1 MVSPTYASR
10 LIKMNKKYAMFA
22 MVLLGMGFVFAD
34 APTDIGNA
42 IGAVGGF
49 FCTIIPALMLV
60 AFILAALIY
69 AAGQMASA
77 DQRARFHG
85 WATNLLIGGLIC
97 GVVYVLAPW
106 IVTVVFGMSISG
118 GFGTC
123 ITS

>member
-1 MVSPTYASR
+1 
-10 LIKMNKKYAMFA
+10 MNKKYAMFA

>member
-1 MVSPTYASR
+1 MKKNM
-10 LIKMNKKYAMFA
+10 LILA
-22 MVLLGMGFVFAD
+22 MVLLGMGFAFA
-34 APTDIGNA
+34 TEQISTA
-42 IGAVGGF
+42 ISNLTGF

-97 GVVYVLAPW
+97 GVIYVLAPW
-106 IVTVVFGMSISG
+106 IIETVFGMTAV
-118 GFGTC
+118 TC
-123 ITS
+123 PSS

>member
-1 MVSPTYASR
+1 
-10 LIKMNKKYAMFA
+10 MNKKYAMFA
-22 MVLLGMGFVFAD
+22 MVLLGMGFVFAAD
-34 APTDIGNA
+34 YTQIETALESLR
-42 IGAVGGF
+42 GF

-97 GVVYVLAPW
+97 GAMAVLAPW
-106 IVTVVFGMSISG
+106 LVSLFMGTSTTTGVTFSCSG
-118 GFGTC
+118 
-123 ITS
+123 S